1 MKKVEI
7 TKSGMKKV
15 NKLVN
20 ELYDYFRIT
29 KTMPP
34 RGDGAKLEC
43 AKEVHQVALKLFNKL
58 EHSNPNIIYASGLML
73 LELVEQ
79 LILDNIDPDL
89 TVEEMTYYE

>member
-7 TKSGMKKV
+7 TKSEMKKY

-34 RGDGAKLEC
+34 RGN
-43 AKEVHQVALKLFNKL
+43 V
-58 EHSNPNIIYASGLML
+58 L
-73 LELVEQ
+73 L
-79 LILDNIDPDL
+79 
-89 TVEEMTYYE
+89 

>member
-7 TKSGMKKV
+7 TKSEMKKY

-43 AKEVHQVALKLFNKL
+43 AKEVHQVASKLFNKL
-58 EHSNPNIIYASGLML
+58 EHSNQNIRYGTSLML

-79 LILDNIDPDL
+79 MILDNIDPDL
-89 TVEEMTYYE
+89 TVEEMAYYG

>member
-1 MKKVEI
+1 
-7 TKSGMKKV
+7 MKKV
-15 NKLVN
+15 NTLVN

-34 RGDGAKLEC
+34 IGDGAKLEC

-58 EHSNPNIIYASGLML
+58 EHSNPNIRYASGLML

-79 LILDNIDPDL
+79 MIFDNIDPDL

>member
-1 MKKVEI
+1 ME
-7 TKSGMKKV
+7 KV

-58 EHSNPNIIYASGLML
+58 EHSDPNVRYASGLML
-73 LELVEQ
+73 LALIEQ
-79 LILDNIDPDL
+79 MILNNIDPDL
-89 TVEEMTYYE
+89 TVKEMSYYE

>member
-1 MKKVEI
+1 ME
-7 TKSGMKKV
+7 KV

-43 AKEVHQVALKLFNKL
+43 AKEVHQVALKLFNEL
-58 EHSNPNIIYASGLML
+58 EHSNPNIRYASGLML
-73 LELVEQ
+73 LALVEQ
-79 LILDNIDPDL
+79 MILNNIDPDL
-89 TVEEMTYYE
+89 TVKEMTYYE

>member
-1 MKKVEI
+1 MIMENDYE
-7 TKSGMKKV
+7 KV
-15 NKLVN
+15 NKLIN

-58 EHSNPNIIYASGLML
+58 KHSNPNIRYASGLML

-79 LILDNIDPDL
+79 MILDNIDPDL
-89 TVEEMTYYE
+89 TIEEITYYE

>member
-1 MKKVEI
+1 
-7 TKSGMKKV
+7 MKKV
-15 NKLVN
+15 NTLVN

-34 RGDGAKLEC
+34 RGDGAKLEW

-58 EHSNPNIIYASGLML
+58 EHSDSNIRYASGLML

-79 LILDNIDPDL
+79 MILNNIDPDL
-89 TVEEMTYYE
+89 TVKEMTYYE